1 MTKTI
6 IEQMQNKY
14 HLSGNEIILIEESLR
29 LYSQQ
34 IKQMAMVNATTP
46 LQKYLYI
53 KKSQLNNFLKQE
65 GIK

>member
-6 IEQMQNKY
+6 IEQALEQCTPEDCVK
-14 HLSGNEIILIEESLR
+14 EALR

-65 GIK
+65 GIE